1 MKDKKLDNYK
11 LILIL
16 VVVIFTFIVV
26 RQLGIIQKDVG
37 NHLDNMFNDITNSA
51 VMLEDADSNEE
62 KEMILEYMSKG
73 VREDN
78 NSLKMI
84 AEKSFLFKS
93 YNTNDLWRYVSSINS
108 SELTIDE
115 KCQRVKDLSSLI
127 EKTEISDILSNEGYI
142 YIVDSKGCKDKID
155 DILESAKTEY
165 EYLLSL

>member
-108 SELTIDE
+108 SGLTIDE
-115 KCQRVKDLSSLI
+115 RCQRVKDLSSLI

-142 YIVDSKGCKDKID
+142 YIVDSKGCKDKLD

>member
-142 YIVDSKGCKDKID
+142 YIVDSKGCKDKLD

>member
-16 VVVIFTFIVV
+16 IVVIFAFIVF

-37 NHLDNMFNDITNSA
+37 NHLDNMFNDVTNSA
-51 VMLEDADSNEE
+51 AMLEEADSNEE
-62 KEMILEYMSKG
+62 KEAILNYMTKD
-73 VREDN
+73 VRENN

-108 SELTIDE
+108 SDLTIDE

-127 EKTEISDILSNEGYI
+127 EKTEIGDILSDEGYI
-142 YIVDSKGCKDKID
+142 YVVDSKGCKDKLGE
-155 DILESAKTEY
+155 ILESAKAED